1 MQGTRKL
8 FTLLF
13 LIYGCLFS
21 AQAAELP
28 DFTDIINKHAP
39 AIVNIST
46 TKENTNIESHP
57 SVPQIPENAP
67 APFQEFFKKFFEERG
82 APIPFETKSLGSGF
96 VISSDGYIVTNH
108 HVIQNAGE
116 IIVKFHDKREL
127 RAEIIG
133 SDSKS
138 DIALLKVA
146 SKNLQSVQ
154 IGKSH
159 NLKVGQWV
167 LAIGS
172 PFGFDQSVTA
182 GIVSAKNRTL
192 DNTYIPFIQTDVAI
206 NPGNSGGPLLDL
218 DGNVV
223 GVNAQI
229 LSRTGGYMGL
239 SFSIP
244 IDMTMNIISQI
255 QTKGKV
261 TRGWLGVYI
270 QEVTRELAESFGMQ
284 KPAGALVAKIMPNSP
299 AANSDIKIGDV
310 ILTFDGKTVENSGAL
325 PPMVG
330 ETEIGRTVKLNIL
343 RKKNKK
349 IIKVKIAE
357 LKEKELTVAK
367 IGDDKT
373 IRELI
378 LGMQVRN
385 LTMQDKEKFGVS
397 ENAIL
402 VVSVSKGA
410 GKRAGIVAG
419 DIIKMIDGVKM
430 LNVKIFKE
438 TVSALPKGKYV
449 SLLIQ
454 RSSNTQFLALKKE
467 D

>member
-8 FTLLF
+8 FTILF
-13 LIYGCLFS
+13 LTYGCLFP
-21 AQAAELP
+21 AQAVELP
-28 DFTDIINKHAP
+28 DFTSIINKHAP

-46 TKENTNIESHP
+46 TKLNENINNHP
-57 SVPQIPENAP
+57 ALPQIPENAP

-82 APIPFETKSLGSGF
+82 SPIPFETKSLGSGF
-96 VISSDGYIVTNH
+96 VITEDGYIVTNH
-108 HVIQNAGE
+108 HVIQSAGE
-116 IIVKFHDKREL
+116 IIVRFHDKREL

-146 SKNLQSVQ
+146 SKNLQPVQ
-154 IGKSH
+154 IGKSS

-192 DNTYIPFIQTDVAI
+192 DSTYIPFIQTDVAI

-244 IDMTMNIISQI
+244 IDMTMDVISQI

-284 KPAGALVAKIMPNSP
+284 KPAGALVAKIMPGSP

-310 ILTFDGKTVENSGAL
+310 ILTFDGKTIENSRAL

-330 ETEIGRTVKLNIL
+330 ETKIGRTVKLNIL

-349 IIKVKIAE
+349 TIKVKIAE
-357 LKEKELTVAK
+357 LKEEEVKIAK
-367 IGDDKT
+367 IDDGKT
-373 IRELI
+373 ARELI
-378 LGMQVRN
+378 LGMHVRN
-385 LTMQDKEKFGVS
+385 LTPQDKEKFGVN
-397 ENAIL
+397 EDAIF
-402 VVSVSKGA
+402 VVAISKGP

-419 DIIKMIDGVKM
+419 DIIKMVDGVKII
-430 LNVKIFKE
+430 NVKTFKN
-438 TVSALPKGKYV
+438 TVTALPKGKYV

-454 RSSNTQFLALKKE
+454 RSSNTQFLALKK
-467 D
+467 DD

>member
-1 MQGTRKL
+1 MQGARKL
-8 FTLLF
+8 FTILF
-13 LIYGCLFS
+13 LTCGCLFS
-21 AQAAELP
+21 AQATALP
-28 DFTDIINKHAP
+28 DFTDIIDKHAP

-46 TKENTNIESHP
+46 TKLNESNNNHP
-57 SVPQIPENAP
+57 AVPHIPDNAP

-96 VISSDGYIVTNH
+96 VISEDGYIVTNH
-108 HVIQNAGE
+108 HVIQSAKE

-127 RAEIIG
+127 RAKIIG

-146 SKNLQSVQ
+146 SNNLQPVQ
-154 IGKSH
+154 IGKSRT
-159 NLKVGQWV
+159 LKVGQWV

-244 IDMTMNIISQI
+244 IDMTMDVVSQI
-255 QTKGKV
+255 KTKGKV

-284 KPAGALVAKIMPNSP
+284 KPVGALVVKIMSDSP
-299 AANSDIKIGDV
+299 AAVSDIEIGDV
-310 ILTFDGKTVENSGAL
+310 ILAFDGKTIESSGAL

-330 ETEIGRTVKLNIL
+330 ETENRQN
-343 RKKNKK
+343 
-349 IIKVKIAE
+349 
-357 LKEKELTVAK
+357 
-367 IGDDKT
+367 
-373 IRELI
+373 
-378 LGMQVRN
+378 
-385 LTMQDKEKFGVS
+385 S
-397 ENAIL
+397 
-402 VVSVSKGA
+402 
-410 GKRAGIVAG
+410 
-419 DIIKMIDGVKM
+419 
-430 LNVKIFKE
+430 
-438 TVSALPKGKYV
+438 
-449 SLLIQ
+449 
-454 RSSNTQFLALKKE
+454 
-467 D
+467 